1 MPLAM
6 TDLPEATGF
15 ILGTSVDD
23 ITGTV
28 WLLGHDLKSPV
39 AIVISTLEMLIS
51 LHEGDAEMATT
62 VQLMRGALSAAN
74 REYNMIG
81 DVLDLARLELGQYE
95 LERQIVDIIP
105 LINEC
110 LEDEKSHIETKKI
123 KSQVNLP
130 QEAILVSIDVELF
143 RRAFDALVDNVLKF
157 TIRDDRFEITARRKD
172 GGSVEI
178 IFADTGRAIFADF
191 ERHIMERAPQWEKRQ
206 AGSRTSVGMGL
217 PFVNA
222 VMKAH
227 GGQFSGKSDEQ
238 SKTTTFTLTIP
249 TAKSDL

>member
-1 MPLAM
+1 MSE
-6 TDLPEATGF
+6 LPDATGL
-15 ILGTSVDD
+15 ILGTTVDD

-51 LHEGDAEMATT
+51 LHEEDEEMATT
-62 VQLMRGALSAAN
+62 VQLMRGALAAAN

-81 DVLDLARLELGQYE
+81 DLLDLGRLELGQYE
-95 LERQIVDIIP
+95 LERQVTDIVS
-105 LINEC
+105 LVNEC
-110 LEDEKSHIETKKI
+110 MKNETYNLEAKKLVSQI
-123 KSQVNLP
+123 KLP
-130 QEAILVSIDVELF
+130 TDTILVNIDVELF
-143 RRAFDALVDNVLKF
+143 RRAVSALVDNILKF
-157 TIRDDRFEITARRKD
+157 TIRDDRLEVTVQRKD
-172 GGSVEI
+172 DGMVEI
-178 IFADTGRAIFADF
+178 VFADTGRAIFPDF

-227 GGQFSGKSDEQ
+227 GGQFSGKSDPIT
-238 SKTTTFTLTIP
+238 SITRFTLTIP
-249 TAKSDL
+249 AEKSAS